1 MILRRPSYIHMY
13 IGFSTR
19 ALYAKRP
26 PLQALVM
33 NELETATTKLG
44 LSLHQKVVLTPLS
57 KQHHLQHPAISV
69 LLLLATAQVEAL
81 PLSAAQF
88 LRQ

>member
-26 PLQALVM
+26 LLQAPVM
-33 NELETATTKLG
+33 NGIETATTKLG
-44 LSLHQKVVLTPLS
+44 LSPHQKVVLTLLS
-57 KQHHLQHPAISV
+57 KLHHLLHPVTSV
-69 LLLLATAQVEAL
+69 LLLLATAQVEVL

-88 LRQ
+88 LHQ